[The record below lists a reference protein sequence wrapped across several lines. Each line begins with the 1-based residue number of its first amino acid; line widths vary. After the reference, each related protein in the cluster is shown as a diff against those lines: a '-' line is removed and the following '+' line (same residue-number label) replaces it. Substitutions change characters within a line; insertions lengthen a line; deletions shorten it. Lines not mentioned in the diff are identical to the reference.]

1 MKRLFFCAIIFLFT
15 QVGCKKCEQRILP
28 ESVKPYL
35 FKEGSYWVF
44 QNESTSFLDTFFL
57 IKQTL
62 ETRDVIFPVRNKCAT
77 QEIYS
82 MDIISSSN
90 DSLNI
95 SSYSSSLLYLLYN
108 RQPRNLGAYV
118 FDSELNNTSCQKYEL
133 CSVNLYNSFSVG
145 ANTFSNVNEVTANI
159 NDDIS
164 GGYSVKTKFYWSPY
178 VGMVKAIVQDTTI
191 LDLVS
196 WNVVQ

>member
-1 MKRLFFCAIIFLFT
+1 MKKLVGLLFIIFVLIG
-15 QVGCKKCEQRILP
+15 GCKKCEQRILP
-28 ESVKPYL
+28 ESIKPYL

-44 QNESTSFLDTFFL
+44 QNESTSHLDTFFL
-57 IKQTL
+57 IKQTVA
-62 ETRDVIFPVRNKCAT
+62 TKDVIFPVRNKCAT
-77 QEIYS
+77 QEICS

-90 DSLNI
+90 DSLNV
-95 SSYSSSLLYLLYN
+95 SSYSSSLLYLLYH

-133 CSVNLYNSFSVG
+133 CSINLYNTFSVG

-164 GGYSVKTKFYWSPY
+164 GGYSAKTKFYWSPH
-178 VGMVKAIVQDTTI
+178 VGVVKAIVQDTTI
-191 LDLVS
+191 IDLIN